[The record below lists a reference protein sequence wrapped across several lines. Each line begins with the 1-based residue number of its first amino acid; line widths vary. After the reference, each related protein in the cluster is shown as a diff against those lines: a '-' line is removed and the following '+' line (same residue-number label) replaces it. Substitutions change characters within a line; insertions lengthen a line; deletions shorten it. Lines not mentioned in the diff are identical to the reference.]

1 MIFARPPKPAIVG
14 LLRTPRNTV
23 DFADKLRALL
33 DDVRRHDSVLWRRA
47 MRAGVL
53 EGPDALVRYSPPLF
67 GLLFGALLKNHRRAV
82 RRNIRMARKGAG
94 PLAEAADVA
103 QVFTNFASCLT
114 EAFLIA
120 SERGERLV
128 ARCVNHDLFER
139 AAKKGAGVIL
149 ATAHTG
155 GWQAAG
161 PVLGSVYSAD
171 VLMVMQRER
180 DGRAQA
186 LQDDAR
192 DRAGVRI
199 AHVGDSPLDALP
211 LLAHLRRGG
220 VLAVQ
225 VDRVPRGMR
234 GRDVELFGEPFRIPE
249 GPLRLASLSSAPI
262 LPVFTRRLGFMEYE
276 VLLGEAIEL
285 PRKPSVEALDRAARH
300 LATEMERFVR
310 ANPTQWFHFE

>member
-1 MIFARPPKPAIVG
+1 MD
-14 LLRTPRNTV
+14 L
-23 DFADKLRALL
+23 ADKLRALL
-33 DDVRRHDSVLWRRA
+33 DDVLRHDSVLWRRA

-53 EGPDALVRYSPPLF
+53 KGPDAFVRYSPPVF
-67 GLLFGALLKNHRRAV
+67 GLLFGALLKKHRRAV
-82 RRNIRMARKGAG
+82 QRNIHLALKDAG
-94 PLAEAADVA
+94 PVAEAAAVA

-114 EAFLIA
+114 EAFLIG
-120 SERGERLV
+120 SGRPERLS
-128 ARCVNHDLFER
+128 ARCVNHDLFQR
-139 AAKKGAGVIL
+139 SSKKGRGVIL

-161 PVLGSVYSAD
+161 PVLSSVYSAD

-192 DRAGVRI
+192 DRAGVRM
-199 AHVGDSPLDALP
+199 AHVGGSPFDSLP

-220 VLAVQ
+220 VLALQ
-225 VDRVPRGMR
+225 VDRVPKGMR
-234 GRDVELFGEPFRIPE
+234 GHAVELFGEPFQIPE
-249 GPLRLASLSSAPI
+249 GPLVLASLSGAPI

-276 VLLGEAIEL
+276 VLLGQAIEL
-285 PRKPSVEALDRAARH
+285 PRKPSAEVLDRAARH
-300 LATEMERFVR
+300 LAGEMERFVR

>member
-1 MIFARPPKPAIVG
+1 
-14 LLRTPRNTV
+14 
-23 DFADKLRALL
+23 
-33 DDVRRHDSVLWRRA
+33 

-53 EGPDALVRYSPPLF
+53 EGPDALVRYSPPFF
-67 GLLFGALLKNHRRAV
+67 GLLFAALLKNHRRAV
-82 RRNIRMARKGAG
+82 RRNIRRALKDAG
-94 PLAEAADVA
+94 PLDEAAGVA

-114 EAFLIA
+114 EAFLIG
-120 SERGERLV
+120 SGRGERLN

-139 AAKKGAGVIL
+139 CAKRGRGVIL

-155 GWQAAG
+155 GWQVAG
-161 PVLGSVYSAD
+161 PVLSSVYSAD
-171 VLMVMQRER
+171 VLVVMQRER

-192 DRAGVRI
+192 DRAGIRI
-199 AHVGDSPLDALP
+199 AHVGGSPLDSLP

-234 GRDVELFGEPFRIPE
+234 GHDVELFGEPFKIPE
-249 GPLRLASLSSAPI
+249 GPLVLAALSGAPI

-285 PRKPSVEALDRAARH
+285 PRKPSPEVLDRAARH
-300 LATEMERFVR
+300 LAGEMERFVR